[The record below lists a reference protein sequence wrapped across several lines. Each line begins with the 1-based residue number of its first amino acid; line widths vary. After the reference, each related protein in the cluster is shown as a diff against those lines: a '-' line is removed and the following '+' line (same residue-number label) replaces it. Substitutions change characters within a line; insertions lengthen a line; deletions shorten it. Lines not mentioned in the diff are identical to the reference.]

1 VSASKR
7 FTLAEGKRRNHERE
21 TTMKSEAKPRVHDV
35 LAKAFVQEGVQAC
48 FALLGDANMNWAAR
62 LSALGCRMIYVRH
75 EHCAVAAAMAY
86 ARKSGDVGVATVTCG
101 PGVTQIT
108 TALPAAVRAHLPLV
122 VFAGEAPLK
131 SGWYNQEL
139 DQGPLIAATGAAYHR
154 LHMPERMPV
163 AIRDAF
169 LQARRERR
177 PVVLGVPFDLQG
189 RPWEGSMD
197 LPRPSRELLPRS
209 SPIPPHPEDV
219 ARAAQLVAG
228 AERVVVLAGL
238 GAVEAGAGAACRAL
252 AARTGGLLSTTLPA
266 RGLFHDDPFCI
277 GISGSFTPEAGLE
290 YLAQADLVVAVGCS
304 LALHAGGGGQLWPK
318 AQMLQVDID
327 PVGVNQGQE
336 VARHHLRAD
345 ARLGVE
351 AVTAALP
358 ARDRSWRSDAI
369 ATRIRDSKPD
379 SQAFEIEPGLLDPRR
394 VVEALEAALPRD
406 WEMVNSGGHCS
417 WFFAQM
423 PSRPQERFLTIREFG
438 AIGNG
443 ISFAMGVA
451 GARPDRTV
459 VLFDG
464 DGSLMMHVQEL
475 ETIKRHGLRILIV
488 VMNDG
493 AYGSEVHKLRSEGV
507 SEEGAV
513 FGYCDF
519 AAIARAFGLAGRTVR
534 NLDDLPDLVKEF
546 AASSGGAV
554 WDFHVSDK
562 VLSPT
567 IRRAHPPGAAHKA
580 TAR

>member
-1 VSASKR
+1 MR
-7 FTLAEGKRRNHERE
+7 G
-21 TTMKSEAKPRVHDV
+21 EAKPQVYDV
-35 LAKAFVQEGVQAC
+35 LARAFMQEGVRTC

-62 LSALGCRMIYVRH
+62 LSEAGCRMVYVRH
-75 EHCAVAAAMAY
+75 EHCALAAAMAF
-86 ARKSGDVGVATVTCG
+86 ARKSRDVAVASVTCG
-101 PGVTQIT
+101 PGVTQLI
-108 TALPAAVRAHLPLV
+108 TALPAAVRAHLPVV

-131 SGWYNQEL
+131 SGWYNQEI
-139 DQGPLIAATGAAYHR
+139 DQAPLISATGAAYHR

-163 AIRDAF
+163 AVRDAF

-177 PVVLGVPFDLQG
+177 PVVVGIPFDLQA
-189 RPWEGSMD
+189 RPWDGAEK
-197 LPRPSRELLPRS
+197 LPSPSHELLPRP
-209 SPIPPHPEDV
+209 SPIPPHPDDV

-238 GAVEAGAGAACRAL
+238 GAVEAGAGPACRAL

-277 GISGSFTPEAGLE
+277 GISGSFTPEVGLE
-290 YLAQADLVVAVGCS
+290 YLAQADLVIAVGCS
-304 LALHAGGGGQLWPK
+304 LAYHAGGGGQLWPK
-318 AQMLQVDID
+318 ANMLQIDID
-327 PVGVNQGQE
+327 PVAVSQGQE
-336 VARHHLRAD
+336 VARHHMRAD

-351 AVTAALP
+351 ALTAALST
-358 ARDRSWRSDAI
+358 RNKGWRTDAM
-369 ATRIRDSKPD
+369 AARIRDSKPD
-379 SQAFEIEPGLLDPRR
+379 SQVFEIEPGLLDPRD
-394 VVEALEAALPRD
+394 VVEALEKALPRD
-406 WEMVNSGGHCS
+406 WEMVNSSGHCS

-423 PSRPQERFLTIREFG
+423 PSRPQANFLTIREFG

-451 GARPDRTV
+451 AARPDRKV

-475 ETIKRHGLRILIV
+475 ETIRRHGLNILIV

-493 AYGSEVHKLRSEGV
+493 AYGSEVHKLRSEGMPEDG
-507 SEEGAV
+507 SV

-519 AAIARAFGLAGRTVR
+519 AAIARGFGLAGQTFKS
-534 NLDDLPDLVKEF
+534 LDGLPQRVAQF
-546 AASSGGAV
+546 AANGGATV

-567 IRRAHPPGAAHKA
+567 IRRAHPHPAKK
-580 TAR
+580 

>member
-1 VSASKR
+1 VKR
-7 FTLAEGKRRNHERE
+7 H
-21 TTMKSEAKPRVHDV
+21 VYDV
-35 LAKAFVQEGVQAC
+35 LAQAFMQEGVRTC

-62 LSALGCRMIYVRH
+62 LAEHGCRMIYVRH

-101 PGVTQIT
+101 PGVTQVV

-122 VFAGEAPLK
+122 LFAGEAPLK
-131 SGWYNQEL
+131 SGWYNQEI
-139 DQGPLIAATGAAYHR
+139 DQAPLIIATGAAYHR
-154 LHMPERMPV
+154 LHMPERMPIAV
-163 AIRDAF
+163 RDAF

-177 PVVLGVPFDLQG
+177 PVVIGIPFDLQD
-189 RPWEGSMD
+189 RPWTGPET
-197 LPRPSRELLPRS
+197 LPKPSRELLPCP
-209 SPIPPHPEDV
+209 SPMLPHPDDV
-219 ARAAQLVAG
+219 AKAAKLLAS

-252 AARTGGLLSTTLPA
+252 AAKAGGLLATTLPA
-266 RGLFHDDPFCI
+266 RGLFHDDPFCV
-277 GISGSFTPEAGLE
+277 GISGSYTPEIGLE
-290 YLAQADLVVAVGCS
+290 YLKEADYVVAVGCS
-304 LALHAGGGGQLWPK
+304 LAYHAGGGGQLWPK
-318 AQMLQVDID
+318 AQMLQIDID
-327 PVGVNQGQE
+327 PVAVSQGQE

-351 AVTAALP
+351 ALSAALP
-358 ARDRSWRSDAI
+358 ARSRSWRSDAM
-369 ATRIRDSKPD
+369 AKRIRDSKPD
-379 SQAFEIEPGLLDPRR
+379 SHVFEIESGLLDPRA
-394 VVEALEAALPRD
+394 VVEALEKVLPRD

-443 ISFAMGVA
+443 ISFAMGA
-451 GARPDRTV
+451 AAARPDRPV

-475 ETIKRHGLRILIV
+475 ETIRRHRLNILIV

-493 AYGSEVHKLRSEGV
+493 AYGSEVHKLRAEGLPEDG
-507 SEEGAV
+507 SV

-519 AAIARAFGLAGRTVR
+519 AGIARGFGLAGETFTS
-534 NLDDLPDLVKEF
+534 LDSLPKRVAEF
-546 AASSGGAV
+546 GRSGGAAV

-562 VLSPT
+562 VVSPT
-567 IRRAHPPGAAHKA
+567 IRRAHPPVK
-580 TAR
+580 R